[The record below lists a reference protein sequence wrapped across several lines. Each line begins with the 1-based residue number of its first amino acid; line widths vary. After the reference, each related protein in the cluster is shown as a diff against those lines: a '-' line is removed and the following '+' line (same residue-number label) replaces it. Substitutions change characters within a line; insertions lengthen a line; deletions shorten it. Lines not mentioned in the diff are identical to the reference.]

1 MKSKLQ
7 QGFTLIELMIVV
19 AIIGVLAA
27 VAVPAYQDYV
37 SKSQVTAGL
46 AEIDPGKLQVDA
58 QLNEGLTD
66 GNISKTASIG
76 LLSKS
81 TRCNTTAAVSGSGSA
96 FIACT
101 INGSTQVSGKYIQFV
116 RTVDSATSAPTWTC
130 VSNTISVHR
139 PSACVY
145 TTSTV
150 SIAAI

>member
-37 SKSQVTAGL
+37 SKSQVTAAL
-46 AEIDPGKLQVDA
+46 AEINPGKLQVDA

-66 GNISKTASIG
+66 GTITKTASIG

-81 TRCNTTAAVSGSGSA
+81 TRCVTTTEVSGSGSA

-116 RTVDSATSAPTWTC
+116 RTVDAATSAPTWAC
-130 VSNTISVHR
+130 RSNTISIHR
-139 PSACVY
+139 PSACTY
-145 TTSTV
+145 TTAAAST
-150 SIAAI
+150 AAI